1 MERHELAATIVG
13 SGTVRSRHADAGFR
27 NLCSPFHPWWHFR
40 RVHPWVRNHVRPSSA
55 REQLGRS
62 ITHVPHLT

>member
-27 NLCSPFHPWWHFR
+27 NLLFPVPSLVAFSPC
-40 RVHPWVRNHVRPSSA
+40 PS
-55 REQLGRS
+55 LG
-62 ITHVPHLT
+62 P